1 MRRISKDITSI
12 REILM
17 PLHAVFRAT
26 ELMDM
31 AISIEEE
38 GQAFYRVCLSTTDD
52 ARMKGVFQYLLDQEI
67 EHARTFSRM
76 KGNLNPDESLPE
88 SYPGELRNYLN
99 AFVKGEVF
107 DDPKTAQDNVQRL
120 KDENEIIA
128 VALELEKQSI
138 LFYSGMK
145 LLVRHSDAEE
155 VDRIITQE
163 HRHVRRLHSFRQER
177 IEGQQG
183 S

>member
-1 MRRISKDITSI
+1 MSQH
-12 REILM
+12 
-17 PLHAVFRAT
+17 PVFQAT

-31 AISIEEE
+31 AIRIEEQ
-38 GQAFYRVCLSTTDD
+38 GQAFYGACLSSTDD
-52 ARMKGVFQYLLDQEI
+52 ARMKEVFQYLLDQEI

-76 KGNLNPDESLPE
+76 KGNLDPDESLPE

-107 DDPKTAQDNVQRL
+107 DDPKTAHEKVQRL
-120 KDENEIIA
+120 QDENEVIE

-145 LLVRHSDAEE
+145 SLVRPSEAEE

-163 HRHVRRLHSFRQER
+163 HQHVRRLHSFRRER
-177 IEGQQG
+177 IEGQQE